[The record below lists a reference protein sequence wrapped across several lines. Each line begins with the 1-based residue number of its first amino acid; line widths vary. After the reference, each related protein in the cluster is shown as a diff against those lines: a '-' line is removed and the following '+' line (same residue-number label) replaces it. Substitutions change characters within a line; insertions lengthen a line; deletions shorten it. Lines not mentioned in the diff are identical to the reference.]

1 MGRKRKAE
9 SFLSCEEDVDD
20 PSESV
25 TSPGELIKYNI
36 DTQTGYFKMDVLG
49 PVAKEKQGRKKAGQS
64 FPQTG
69 GRTFGK
75 TICILAYSFVSGTTI
90 FHERPHFPKI
100 CTSQDSKVNI
110 VNAHFSRNFCGRYL
124 VDKVLCGRYL
134 VDIRVFFLV
143 VDIR

>member
-49 PVAKEKQGRKKAGQS
+49 PVASKYCKCALFKELLRSIFGR
-64 FPQTG
+64 
-69 GRTFGK
+69 
-75 TICILAYSFVSGTTI
+75 
-90 FHERPHFPKI
+90 
-100 CTSQDSKVNI
+100 
-110 VNAHFSRNFCGRYL
+110 
-124 VDKVLCGRYL
+124 
-134 VDIRVFFLV
+134 
-143 VDIR
+143 

>member
-49 PVAKEKQGRKKAGQS
+49 PVA
-64 FPQTG
+64 
-69 GRTFGK
+69 
-75 TICILAYSFVSGTTI
+75 
-90 FHERPHFPKI
+90 
-100 CTSQDSKVNI
+100 SKY
-110 VNAHFSRNFCGRYL
+110 CL
-124 VDKVLCGRYL
+124 
-134 VDIRVFFLV
+134 
-143 VDIR
+143 

>member
-49 PVAKEKQGRKKAGQS
+49 PVAKEKQGRKKGLHNAVWS
-64 FPQTG
+64 
-69 GRTFGK
+69 
-75 TICILAYSFVSGTTI
+75 IY
-90 FHERPHFPKI
+90 FPKCPQLKQSSLI
-100 CTSQDSKVNI
+100 PHISRKASFSQNMYISGLKSKYCKCALFKELLRSI
-110 VNAHFSRNFCGRYL
+110 FGR
-124 VDKVLCGRYL
+124 
-134 VDIRVFFLV
+134 
-143 VDIR
+143 